1 MTKLNKKVEVK
12 IVARTP
18 VAGYKVA
25 KSLIIPAVLWIFHGG
40 LGTTDTKAIKRV
52 EQTVI
57 RGVFD
62 KWQFTFAG
70 AGVVLCNLVGDI

>member
-1 MTKLNKKVEVK
+1 MAMLNKKVEVK

-25 KSLIIPAVLWIFHGG
+25 ESPFCEYFHGDH
-40 LGTTDTKAIKRV
+40 GTTGTKVIKLV

-62 KWQFTFAG
+62 K
-70 AGVVLCNLVGDI
+70 

>member
-1 MTKLNKKVEVK
+1 MAMLNKKVEVK

-25 KSLIIPAVLWIFHGG
+25 ESRVPPFCEYFHGD
-40 LGTTDTKAIKRV
+40 LGTTGTKVIKLV

-62 KWQFTFAG
+62 K
-70 AGVVLCNLVGDI
+70 